1 MLSRYI
7 VVLILIINSG
17 FNSFS
22 QSNNSISINL
32 EWDAEAKEASTGTGF
47 RTKYLGF
54 KGAVYDENYMLP
66 IKVIQT
72 PWKKNTSVKA
82 ILSDATYIEIDDL
95 SNWGQEFI
103 GNEID
108 FRTEISTL
116 KGQNFANIQFVP
128 IRKNNSSGRFEKLI
142 SGNIQL
148 ISEDKLI
155 PYANIT
161 TKSYNTVS
169 NLNDGLIYKITISN
183 NSVYKIDYNFLKNLG
198 IDVDNIDPRKIQLLG
213 NGGKMLPEI
222 AGSSDRIDDL
232 SENAIWIEGENDG
245 RFDANDYILF
255 YGFGKEYWKYETS
268 SSMFFHYENIYTDQI
283 TYFIKIGS
291 ANGKR
296 IQNKSSLSGTNY
308 NTSSYDALQHFE
320 EDKLNLMEKEFALPP
335 SGRLWVGNSFQ
346 ISRNQNFDFTFP
358 NRIISEPV
366 KMQTVLY
373 SRAFSSSTYEIKANG
388 TSLLSSSMS
397 AVNNYIYSLYA
408 RKYNNFSNFTTG
420 SNNININILFNNSSS
435 TAEAWLDYITLNAR
449 CQLTFNGSQMSFR
462 DKNSIGQSTATYN
475 IQNANSVLIWD
486 LTSPYDIENQL
497 FNGNGNI
504 SFGTTADTLREFV
517 IFNVNSL
524 PTPNPV
530 GLVQNQNLHG
540 ITSVPN
546 LLIVYH
552 KNFQAA
558 AMRLAAHRA
567 NHSNISV
574 LPVDVDYIYNE
585 FSSGNP
591 DISAVRDFAK
601 MLYERSSGND
611 SLKYLLLFGNG
622 SFDYKGKGIGR
633 TKNNNFILAY
643 ETEESTDPLKTYTTD
658 DFFALLDD
666 GEGNLTIN
674 GLLDIAV
681 GRLSVISATE
691 AEAVVDKIIRY
702 DTEQEML
709 GDWKNNLTFMA
720 DDQDGN
726 LHLNDTESIAQT
738 VASRDSVYNID
749 KIYIDAYTQMSTA
762 GGSRYPDVNA
772 NILRNIFKGNLIMS
786 YLGHGGV
793 DGLAQERIFTN
804 TEINSLS
811 NSIKLPLFVTAT
823 CSFAPF
829 DDPEAVS
836 AGQLL
841 LLNPN
846 GGCIALMTTVRVVL
860 ADANQHLTQKTFDNV
875 FDLLGNRMPTFGE
888 VLQNAKNNSGILSAS
903 NSRKYVLL
911 GDPSMTLAYPKNRV
925 VTTALNGQPL
935 GTVDTIRALQRV
947 SISGEIRDIN
957 DNFLSNYNGTIYP
970 TVYDKADTIRTR
982 ANDADS
988 RVTQYP
994 LQKKVIFKGRATVT
1008 NGRFTFSFIVPVD
1021 INYKLD
1027 FGKISYYA
1035 ENGDVSNDAHGYYSK
1050 ILIGGTDPNAA
1061 RDDKGPEVKVY
1072 MNNENFASGGITN
1085 SNPLL
1090 LVKLSDESG
1099 INTVGNGIG
1108 HDLTGL
1114 LSFIQDDDEKIYN
1127 LNDFYEADIDDFT
1140 SGTINYPIQNLPDG
1154 KHIMKVKAW
1163 DVYNN
1168 MGEGQTEFVVASNST
1183 MALNHIFNYP
1193 NPFTTH
1199 TEFMFEH
1206 NLPAQDLEVLIQI
1219 YTVSGKLVKTISKDI
1234 NSTDN
1239 NGFRVSGIE
1248 WDGLDDFGDKLAK
1261 GVYIYK
1267 LTVRSEGLTNSNS
1280 DQSTVQK
1287 NSEFQK
1293 LVILR

>member
-1 MLSRYI
+1 MSLRYLL
-7 VVLILIINSG
+7 VLILAINASIQI
-17 FNSFS
+17 FS
-22 QSNNSISINL
+22 QQNKISITL
-32 EWDAEAKEASTGTGF
+32 EWGRNSTEMSASQDNRKTF
-47 RTKYLGF
+47 LGF
-54 KGAVYDENYMLP
+54 KGAVYDENSMLP
-66 IKVIQT
+66 VKTIQT
-72 PWKKNTSVKA
+72 LWNKNVSFKVL
-82 ILSDATYIEIDDL
+82 LSNANYQIIEDN
-95 SNWGQEFI
+95 SNWGQELI
-103 GNEID
+103 KNEIE
-108 FRTEISTL
+108 FQHEISTL
-116 KGQNFANIQFVP
+116 KGQSFALIHFVP
-128 IRKNNSSGRFEKLI
+128 IRKNNLTGRFEKLVSADLQI
-142 SGNIQL
+142 IAD
-148 ISEDKLI
+148 DKVQSI
-155 PYANIT
+155 GFES
-161 TKSYNTVS
+161 TKSFNNIS
-169 NLNDGLIYKITISN
+169 KLNDGLIYKISIP
-183 NSVYKIDYNFLKNLG
+183 NSAVYKIDYNFLKNMG

-222 AGSSDRIDDL
+222 AGSNQRIDDL
-232 SENAIWIEGENDG
+232 MENAIWIEGENDG

-255 YGFGKEYWKYETS
+255 YGIGKDSWKFEAS
-268 SSMFFHYENIYTDQI
+268 SSMFFRTENIYTDQI
-283 TYFIKIGS
+283 TYFLKIAS
-291 ANGKR
+291 SNGKR
-296 IQNKSSLSGTNY
+296 ISNRASISGTNY
-308 NTSSYDALQHFE
+308 SSSSYDALDHFE
-320 EDKLNLMEKEFALPP
+320 ENKLNLMEKEFALPP
-335 SGRLWVGNSFQ
+335 SGRLWLGNSFQ
-346 ISRNQNFDFTFP
+346 ISRSQNFNFNFA
-358 NRIISEPV
+358 NRINSEPV

-373 SRAFSSSTYEIKANG
+373 GRAFTSSTYEIKANG
-388 TSLLSSSMS
+388 NSLLSSSMS

-408 RKYNNFSNFTTG
+408 RKQSNFSNFTST
-420 SNNININILFNNSSS
+420 SNNININIIFNNSSS

-449 CQLTFNGSQMSFR
+449 CQLIFNGSQMSFR
-462 DKNSIGQSTATYN
+462 DKNSIGQITANYN
-475 IQNANSVLIWD
+475 IQNANSAVIWD
-486 LTSPYDIENQL
+486 LTFPYDIENQQYT
-497 FNGNGNI
+497 GTGNI
-504 SFGTTADTLREFV
+504 NFGCNADTLREFV

-524 PTPNPV
+524 PSPSP
-530 GLVQNQNLHG
+530 GSIVQNQNLHS
-540 ITSVPN
+540 ITTAPN
-546 LLIVYH
+546 FLIVYH
-552 KNFQAA
+552 KNFQSAA
-558 AMRLAAHRA
+558 QRLASHRA

-574 LPVDVDYIYNE
+574 LSVDVEQIYNE

-611 SLKYLLLFGNG
+611 SLRYLLLFGNG
-622 SFDYKGKGIGR
+622 SFDYKGLGINR
-633 TKNNNFILAY
+633 SKNNNYILAY
-643 ETEESTDPLKTYTTD
+643 ETEESIDPLKTYTTD
-658 DFFALLDD
+658 DYFALLDD
-666 GEGNLTIN
+666 GEGNLLVN
-674 GLLDIAV
+674 NFLDIAV

-691 AEAVVDKIIRY
+691 AEGTVDKIIRY
-702 DTEQEML
+702 DSDQDIL
-709 GDWKNNLTFMA
+709 GDWKNNLTFFA

-726 LHLNDTESIAQT
+726 LHLNDTESIAQS
-738 VASRDSVYNID
+738 VAARDSVYNID
-749 KIYIDAYTQMSTA
+749 KIYIDAYPQVSTA
-762 GGSRYPDVNA
+762 GGSRYPDVNSS
-772 NILRNIFKGNLIMS
+772 ILRNIFKGNLIMS

-804 TEINSLS
+804 TEINTLN
-811 NSIKLPLFVTAT
+811 NSIKLPLFITAT

-829 DDPEAVS
+829 DDPETVS

-841 LLNPN
+841 LLNPS

-860 ADANQHLTQKTFDNV
+860 ADANQHLTQKTFENV
-875 FDLLGNRMPTFGE
+875 FALNGNRMPTIGE
-888 VLQNAKNNSGILSAS
+888 VLQNAKNNSGLLSAS

-935 GTVDTIRALQRV
+935 GTIDTIRALQRV
-947 SISGEIRDIN
+947 SISGEIRDVN
-957 DNFLSNYNGTIYP
+957 DNFLSYYNGTIYP
-970 TVYDKADTIRTR
+970 TVFDKADTIRTR

-988 RVTQYP
+988 RATQYP

-1035 ENGDVSNDAHGYYSK
+1035 ENGDVTNDAHGHYGK

-1061 RDDKGPEVKVY
+1061 RDDKGPDVKVF
-1072 MNNENFASGGITN
+1072 MNNENFASGGVTN
-1085 SNPLL
+1085 ANPLL
-1090 LVKLSDESG
+1090 FVKLNDESG

-1114 LSFIQDDDEKIYN
+1114 LTFIQDDDENIYN
-1127 LNDFYEADIDDFT
+1127 LNDFYEANIDDFT

-1154 KHIMKVKAW
+1154 KHLMKVKAW

-1168 MGEGQTEFVVASNST
+1168 LGEGQTEFIVASSAS

-1206 NLPAQDLEVLIQI
+1206 NLPGQDLEVLIQV

-1234 NSTDN
+1234 SSTEN

-1267 LTVRSEGLTNSNS
+1267 LTLRSEGLNSSLS
-1280 DQSTVQK
+1280 DQSTIQK